1 MAYTETKTNEVPTT
15 YDLAVFRI
23 KGVELYVD
31 SFKITRKRK
40 LERVTATCK
49 LTGVAWKVSDEEYSF
64 EASEIIDKDDILND
78 LWVEDIK
85 DKTGFQIDTYNF
97 LPGGD
102 LVFKDGLTNCML
114 SEFDTETSK
123 GDKVS
128 IKGEALNMITT

>member
-1 MAYTETKTNEVPTT
+1 MAYTETKTDGVPTT

-40 LERVTATCK
+40 LERLTATSK

-64 EASEIIDKDDILND
+64 EASEIIDKDDILHD

-102 LVFKDGLTNCML
+102 LIF
-114 SEFDTETSK
+114 
-123 GDKVS
+123 
-128 IKGEALNMITT
+128 